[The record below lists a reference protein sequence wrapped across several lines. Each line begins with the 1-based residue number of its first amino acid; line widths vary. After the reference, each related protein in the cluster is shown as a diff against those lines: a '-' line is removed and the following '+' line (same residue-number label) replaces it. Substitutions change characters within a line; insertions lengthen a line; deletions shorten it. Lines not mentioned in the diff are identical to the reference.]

1 MQILSAGGHQVA
13 ESAIQVVDA
22 WDPLES
28 STDQGMI
35 LAAQRREIR
44 NILKSYTGY
53 YDLFAELRQNALDA
67 LERRQGE
74 QQDADFD
81 LTIWITIWPD
91 PVFCTRRYESVS
103 IDSNSSTFPPS
114 STFLSRPTAIANSA
128 GVR

>member
-1 MQILSAGGHQVA
+1 
-13 ESAIQVVDA
+13 
-22 WDPLES
+22 
-28 STDQGMI
+28 MI

-53 YDLFAELRQNALDA
+53 YDLFAELTQNALDA

-91 PVFCTRRYESVS
+91 PVFCTMRYESVS